1 MKIARFAAGGKIH
14 EGMLIDGRL
23 VVSGGAEYD
32 PGSVRWLPPVAAYTK
47 MIGLALNY
55 REHAAELD
63 LQLPPHPILFNK
75 NPNTLVGHRAAVV
88 APRGVEYMHYENE
101 LVVVIGRRCR
111 NVTADRAREVIG
123 GYTIG
128 NDVTVRDFVDNFYRP
143 PVKAKGFDTFGPLG
157 PVLVTADDVPDDANL
172 SLRTF
177 VNGELRQ
184 QGNTNDF
191 IYTVPQLIAYITEF
205 MTLEPGDMIWTG
217 TPKGIS
223 HVRPGDV
230 MRLEIEGIGVLE
242 NPVVERE
249 STDPA
254 PDTCPNC
261 GAGAGGGGR
270 CGTDKTDEA
279 MRSRAS

>member
-1 MKIARFAAGGKIH
+1 MKLARFYAY
-14 EGMLIDGRL
+14 GRL
-23 VVSGGAEYD
+23 LEGALLDGQLHAANGGLYDAAKVS
-32 PGSVRWLPPVAAYTK
+32 WLPPVAQPGK

-63 LQLPPHPILFNK
+63 LKLPPHPILFNK
-75 NPNTLVGHRAAVV
+75 NPNTLVGHQAPVV

-111 NVTADRAREVIG
+111 RVPAARAREVIW

-143 PVKAKGFDTFGPLG
+143 PVKAKNFDTFGPLG
-157 PVLVTADDVPDDANL
+157 PVLVTADEVAEDGHL
-172 SLRTF
+172 SLRTY

-184 QGNTNDF
+184 QGNTADF
-191 IYTVPQLIAYITEF
+191 IYSVPALIAYITEF

-223 HVRPGDV
+223 HVKPGDV
-230 MRLEIEGIGVLE
+230 MRLEIDGIGVLE
-242 NPVVERE
+242 NPVVEAL
-249 STDPA
+249 STDETHE
-254 PDTCPNC
+254 PD
-261 GAGAGGGGR
+261 GEG
-270 CGTDKTDEA
+270 
-279 MRSRAS
+279 